1 MASLHNTRIAVSAII
16 TGVLAAAAAFA
27 APPAAPNVAD
37 AQIIVVP
44 HPYDEDADAH
54 AQVAAALAAA
64 KLNGKRVLIDF
75 GGNWCLDCKVLA
87 GLMEI
92 EQVKHFMREHYEV
105 VSVDV
110 GRYKKNMDIAADH
123 GITIKGAPTVL
134 VLNADGSLVNATNS
148 QDLTDARHMNPQGI
162 ADYLAQWAPAK
173 PGS

>member
-1 MASLHNTRIAVSAII
+1 MPSPQNKKIAAASII
-16 TGVLAAAAAFA
+16 VGVLTATAAFA
-27 APPAAPNVAD
+27 APPAAPDVSNASIV
-37 AQIIVVP
+37 VVP

-64 KLNGKRVLIDF
+64 KLDGKRVLIDL

-87 GLMEI
+87 GLMAMEP
-92 EQVKHFMREHYEV
+92 VKHFVAEHYDV

-110 GRYKKNMDIAADH
+110 GRYKKNMDIAADR
-123 GITIKGAPTVL
+123 GVTIKGVPTVL

-162 ADYLAQWAPAK
+162 ADYLAQWAPPK
-173 PGS
+173 SGS

>member
-1 MASLHNTRIAVSAII
+1 MPSPHNKKIAASAII
-16 TGVLAAAAAFA
+16 AGLLAAAAAFA
-27 APPAAPNVAD
+27 APPVAPDVSN
-37 AQIIVVP
+37 AQIVVVP

-64 KLNGKRVLIDF
+64 KLDGKRVLLDF

-92 EQVKHFMREHYEV
+92 EQVKHFMKEHYEV
-105 VSVDV
+105 VSIDV

-123 GITIKGAPTVL
+123 GVTVKGAPTVL
-134 VLNADGSLVNATNS
+134 VLNADGTLVNATNS